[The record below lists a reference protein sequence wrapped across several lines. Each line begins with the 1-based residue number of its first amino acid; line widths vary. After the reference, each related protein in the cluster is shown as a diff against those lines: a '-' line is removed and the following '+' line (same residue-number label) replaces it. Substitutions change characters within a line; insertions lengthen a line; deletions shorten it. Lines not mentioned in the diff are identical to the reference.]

1 MADELPPQLAQP
13 QQQQLP
19 PKPRL
24 NLHEIRNSDLVS
36 RLLAATPPYLY
47 SSPVGPHNF
56 FFSEMLRSLVQAR
69 NSDQASNIRS
79 INTQAP
85 SSGMQSTSQ
94 PGRRPRKRAW
104 SQQRTPMF
112 EPSTKEYKTNS
123 TEKLLPPEKPLELTT
138 KIPHFQIPKY
148 QKCNSPGKPNHQQDA
163 ALIKNHGLDQL
174 ELKPMADYSS
184 SMDHSPTNHNSQ
196 SLPPAE
202 PTTLTAAAPPSDLVL
217 PPPPPM
223 WYPPLYPPYGIDP
236 LHFFIDL
243 RVSGHIYDRK
253 KENISPTAN
262 DNNNGTAAAGIG
274 SNALDLESQAIGKH
288 RHGSA
293 FSVPPPRREKSPSSL
308 ALNLTSS
315 SSPDLK
321 PINSYNHTYDHSNP
335 SNTKIDCLSKNTNYV
350 LQNLPRIY
358 THLSSQTMSV
368 EEPANS
374 QNSEDIDSK
383 SDFDV
388 HDVDKD
394 DRDVVADDD
403 SNDVVIVDSGKNSK
417 NY

>member
-1 MADELPPQLAQP
+1 MADELPPPLVQP
-13 QQQQLP
+13 QQP

-56 FFSEMLRSLVQAR
+56 FFSDMLRSLVQAR
-69 NSDQASNIRS
+69 NSGDQTNNVRS
-79 INTQAP
+79 INNQVP
-85 SSGMQSTSQ
+85 SSGMQSQ

-104 SQQRTPMF
+104 SQQRTPLF
-112 EPSTKEYKTNS
+112 EPSTKEYKTS
-123 TEKLLPPEKPLELTT
+123 TTEKLLPPEKPLELTT
-138 KIPHFQIPKY
+138 KIPQFQIPKY
-148 QKCNSPGKPNHQQDA
+148 QKCSSPGKPTQQQDA
-163 ALIKNHGLDQL
+163 ISIKNHGLDNL
-174 ELKPMADYSS
+174 ELKPMTDYSS
-184 SMDHSPTNHNSQ
+184 SMDHSSTNHSSQ
-196 SLPPAE
+196 SLPPVENA
-202 PTTLTAAAPPSDLVL
+202 TLTTGVPSSDLVL

-262 DNNNGTAAAGIG
+262 DNNNSTTATGI
-274 SNALDLESQAIGKH
+274 ALDLESQAIGKH

-293 FSVPPPRREKSPSSL
+293 FSVPPPRREKSPSSS

-321 PINSYNHTYDHSNP
+321 PINSYNHTYDHSNQ
-335 SNTKIDCLSKNTNYV
+335 SNAKIDCLSKNTNYV

-358 THLSSQTMSV
+358 THLSSQNTMS

-388 HDVDKD
+388 HDH
-394 DRDVVADDD
+394 DRDDDD

>member
-1 MADELPPQLAQP
+1 MADELPPPLTQP
-13 QQQQLP
+13 QQQQQ
-19 PKPRL
+19 KPRL

-69 NSDQASNIRS
+69 NSDQASNNRS
-79 INTQAP
+79 INTQVP
-85 SSGMQSTSQ
+85 SSGIQSTSQ

-104 SQQRTPMF
+104 SQQRTTLF
-112 EPSTKEYKTNS
+112 EPSTKEYKTNNA
-123 TEKLLPPEKPLELTT
+123 EKLVPTEKPLELTT

-148 QKCNSPGKPNHQQDA
+148 QKCNSPCKPPQQQDTTS
-163 ALIKNHGLDQL
+163 IKNPGFDQL
-174 ELKPMADYSS
+174 ELKPMTDYSIN
-184 SMDHSPTNHNSQ
+184 MDHSPTNHNSQ
-196 SLPPAE
+196 QSVEAA
-202 PTTLTAAAPPSDLVL
+202 TLTAAVPPSDLVL

-253 KENISPTAN
+253 KENISPASN
-262 DNNNGTAAAGIG
+262 DNNNSTARGIVG
-274 SNALDLESQAIGKH
+274 NASDLESQMIGKH

-293 FSVPPPRREKSPSSL
+293 FSVPPPRREKSPTSL

-321 PINSYNHTYDHSNP
+321 TINSFNHTYDHTNP
-335 SNTKIDCLSKNTNYV
+335 SNAKLDCLSKNTNYV

-358 THLSSQTMSV
+358 THLSSQSTTSV

-374 QNSEDIDSK
+374 QNSEDIDCK

-388 HDVDKD
+388 HDDKD
-394 DRDVVADDD
+394 DRDVAADDD
-403 SNDVVIVDSGKNSK
+403 SNDVVIVDSGKNNK

>member
-1 MADELPPQLAQP
+1 MSEELPSSP
-13 QQQQLP
+13 QQPQLP

-24 NLHEIRNSDLVS
+24 NLQELRNSDLVS

-69 NSDQASNIRS
+69 NAEQT
-79 INTQAP
+79 NTRNANTGTGNNLQQMP
-85 SSGMQSTSQ
+85 MQ

-104 SQQRTPMF
+104 SQQRTLF
-112 EPSTKEYKTNS
+112 EPTAKEYKMGTPITDKNI
-123 TEKLLPPEKPLELTT
+123 PEKPLELTN
-138 KIPHFQIPKY
+138 KHMPFPISKY
-148 QKCNSPGKPNHQQDA
+148 QKCESPTIKMSTSPVTEQFMKNSTIDRTEQKHQP
-163 ALIKNHGLDQL
+163 I
-174 ELKPMADYSS
+174 ADYPSNS
-184 SMDHSPTNHNSQ
+184 EITPIGSQQQQALTESP
-196 SLPPAE
+196 L
-202 PTTLTAAAPPSDLVL
+202 AAVPPSDLVL

-253 KENISPTAN
+253 KENISPTATAT
-262 DNNNGTAAAGIG
+262 DNNNITINSTLDAA
-274 SNALDLESQAIGKH
+274 DTIGKN

-293 FSVPPPRREKSPSSL
+293 FSVPPPRREKSPAHH

-315 SSPDLK
+315 SPNDKSPT
-321 PINSYNHTYDHSNP
+321 SMTFNHTTYDHSVVVG
-335 SNTKIDCLSKNTNYV
+335 KDCSKNTNYV

-358 THLSSQTMSV
+358 TNLSTQNI
-368 EEPANS
+368 EERNS
-374 QNSEDIDSK
+374 LNSEETDSK

-388 HDVDKD
+388 QEIDGKD
-394 DRDVVADDD
+394 DRGDD
-403 SNDVVIVDSGKNSK
+403 SNDVVVIVDNKPNK

>member
-1 MADELPPQLAQP
+1 MADELPPPLAQSQ

-69 NSDQASNIRS
+69 NNDQANNNRS
-79 INTQAP
+79 INNQVP

-112 EPSTKEYKTNS
+112 EPSTKEYKTNT

-148 QKCNSPGKPNHQQDA
+148 QKCNSPVKQTQQQDTA
-163 ALIKNHGLDQL
+163 SIKNHGLDQL
-174 ELKPMADYSS
+174 ELKPMTDYSS

-196 SLPPAE
+196 SLPPVE
-202 PTTLTAAAPPSDLVL
+202 QSTLPTAVPPSDLVL

-253 KENISPTAN
+253 KENISPMPN
-262 DNNNGTAAAGIG
+262 DNNNGTAAGIG
-274 SNALDLESQAIGKH
+274 SNPLELESQAIGKH

-321 PINSYNHTYDHSNP
+321 TINSYNHTYDHSNP
-335 SNTKIDCLSKNTNYV
+335 SNAKLDCLSKNTNYV

-358 THLSSQTMSV
+358 THLSSQSTTSV

-394 DRDVVADDD
+394 DRDVADDD